1 MSTEPLDIDT
11 ILAELDD
18 DARAWV
24 LQDRASG
31 KYVIIPDD
39 RYPGRKPVRFFRRR
53 EDAEA
58 LLIELLDVNPSLR
71 HKEIYPTEVLLIPA
85 LRGIAADTNPENAD
99 SFVVHSPNE
108 VFEFLREQG

>member
-1 MSTEPLDIDT
+1 MTKPLELDT
-11 ILAELDD
+11 ILSELDA

-31 KYVIIPDD
+31 KYLIVPDP
-39 RYPGRKPVRFFRRR
+39 RFPGRKPVRFFMRR

-58 LLIELLDVNPSLR
+58 VLTEVLDANLSLR
-71 HKEIYPTEVLLIPA
+71 GKDIYPTQVALIPA
-85 LRGIAADTNPENAD
+85 LHGIASDTNPDNAD

-108 VFEFLREQG
+108 VYEFLRDRP

>member
-1 MSTEPLDIDT
+1 LLPNKVTRPLDIDT
-11 ILAELDD
+11 ILCDLDD

-24 LQDRASG
+24 LQDRDSG

-71 HKEIYPTEVLLIPA
+71 DKEISI
-85 LRGIAADTNPENAD
+85 GGFS
-99 SFVVHSPNE
+99 SFQR
-108 VFEFLREQG
+108 FAG